1 MKREHVTGSGWLLAL
16 ILSILTSLVLGLTLV
31 WLSIES
37 TDMTYAIGQL
47 QASVSERNA
56 LKAKLEVER
65 DRLLSPYE
73 LGRAALTLGMRE
85 ATSGQIRYLEGSKTQ
100 KQGNR

>member
-1 MKREHVTGSGWLLAL
+1 MKRDNAVGAGWLLAL
-16 ILSILTSLVLGLTLV
+16 ILSILLSLVLGLTLV

-47 QASVSERNA
+47 QASVSDRNA
-56 LKAKLEVER
+56 LKDKLEVER
-65 DRLLSPYE
+65 DRLLSPYV

-85 ATSGQIRYLEGSKTQ
+85 AVPGQIRHLDDGADK
-100 KQGNR
+100 KQGKR